1 MQKKIKFMVLLGVL
15 VIWWIAS
22 GFVNK
27 LFLPSPPQVLFF
39 TNKAGEKNKVYANN
53 LKIKK
58 SGEIYDRMGS
68 EYTFFKLEEK
78 EKMKAFV
85 EQKTRRLKEKRKKL
99 QLFLILNKRF

>member
-1 MQKKIKFMVLLGVL
+1 
-15 VIWWIAS
+15 
-22 GFVNK
+22 
-27 LFLPSPPQVLFF
+27 
-39 TNKAGEKNKVYANN
+39 
-53 LKIKK
+53 
-58 SGEIYDRMGS
+58 MGS

>member
-1 MQKKIKFMVLLGVL
+1 MRKEVWFWVYDQKNETIFKKNF
-15 VIWWIAS
+15 
-22 GFVNK
+22 FYNPEQK
-27 LFLPSPPQVLFF
+27 PPQDLSFR
-39 TNKAGEKNKVYANN
+39 NEAGEKNKVYANN

>member
-1 MQKKIKFMVLLGVL
+1 MRKEVWFWVYDQKNETIFKKNF
-15 VIWWIAS
+15 S
-22 GFVNK
+22 YNPEQK
-27 LFLPSPPQVLFF
+27 PPQDLSFR
-39 TNKAGEKNKVYANN
+39 NEAGEKNKVYANN

-85 EQKTRRLKEKRKKL
+85 EQKTRKLKEKRKKL

>member
-1 MQKKIKFMVLLGVL
+1 MRKEVWFWVYDQKNETVFKKIFSYNPEQK
-15 VIWWIAS
+15 
-22 GFVNK
+22 
-27 LFLPSPPQVLFF
+27 PPQDLYFR
-39 TNKAGEKNKVYANN
+39 NEAGEKNKVYANN

-99 QLFLILNKRF
+99 QLFLILNKRFW

>member
-1 MQKKIKFMVLLGVL
+1 MIQYFFIML
-15 VIWWIAS
+15 VI
-22 GFVNK
+22 
-27 LFLPSPPQVLFF
+27 PQDLSFR
-39 TNKAGEKNKVYANN
+39 NEAGEKNKIYANN

-58 SGEIYDRMGS
+58 SGEIYDRTGS

-85 EQKTRRLKEKRKKL
+85 EQETRRLKEKRKKL

>member
-1 MQKKIKFMVLLGVL
+1 MWFWVYDQKNETIFKKNFIYNPEQK
-15 VIWWIAS
+15 
-22 GFVNK
+22 
-27 LFLPSPPQVLFF
+27 PPQDLFF
-39 TNKAGEKNKVYANN
+39 RNEAGEKNKVYANN

-58 SGEIYDRMGS
+58 SGEIYDRTGS

>member
-1 MQKKIKFMVLLGVL
+1 MWFWVYDQKNETIFKKNFIYNPEQK
-15 VIWWIAS
+15 
-22 GFVNK
+22 
-27 LFLPSPPQVLFF
+27 PPQDLYFRNEV
-39 TNKAGEKNKVYANN
+39 GEKNKVYANN

-58 SGEIYDRMGS
+58 SGEIYDRTGS